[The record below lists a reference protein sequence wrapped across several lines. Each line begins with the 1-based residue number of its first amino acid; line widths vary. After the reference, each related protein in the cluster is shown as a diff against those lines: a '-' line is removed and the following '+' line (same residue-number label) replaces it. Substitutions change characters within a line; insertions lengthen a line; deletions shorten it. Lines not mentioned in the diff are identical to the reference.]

1 MLMQKVATISR
12 FTSSINRIILK
23 PNERH
28 YTNRNIQIVPF
39 KTAITQNSQEH
50 TCVGVSFY

>member
-23 PNERH
+23 PNESH
-28 YTNRNIQIVPF
+28 YTNRNIQIVPC